1 MKDASGKRQQSSFKS
16 FHNKPRNKNI
26 LLMGVKNKKCSEV
39 FIEFNTSQFSF
50 SKQEQDEIIEY
61 VKTNLDKLLKKIRNH
76 IVGKYLVK
84 RTLDNGK
91 NFLVKFYE

>member
-61 VKTNLDKLLKKIRNH
+61 YVGHCLACGQSFQWERHYKFDFMTNFVED
-76 IVGKYLVK
+76 
-84 RTLDNGK
+84 
-91 NFLVKFYE
+91 